1 MDNNTPPSVPNYQA
15 VANDEQ
21 QYSIWPVDLDLPSG
35 WKAVSQAG
43 SKDKCLAYIAENW
56 TDLRPLS
63 QRTR

>member
-1 MDNNTPPSVPNYQA
+1 MDNNTRTSAATYQV

-35 WKAVSQAG
+35 WKRVGEAG
-43 SKDKCLAYIAENW
+43 SKEHCLAYIAEIW

-63 QRTR
+63 QRTP